1 MNSAVSGA
9 IARVKNLPDS
19 RLGGLIRAKL
29 PAGKGGKKK
38 WILLAAAAVLAV
50 IAAVGIYR
58 LFFAQ
63 EKQVPVTGTTT
74 FGSLNE
80 TIEGSATTT
89 PADSVTYEIS
99 GTVLEWNVEAGQE
112 VKAGDLLYVLDSSDA
127 EDEILEYEVNLE
139 ELYEQ
144 RADIQESIANQRVTA
159 PFSGRIEDIQ
169 VEAGDSVQ
177 SGMTLAALVDDS
189 AMEATLYFS
198 YAYEGKL
205 YTGMGVTLSIPD
217 QMLTLDGEVTGIQYV
232 DYVTAEGMK
241 CFAVTVEAENPGSLA
256 EGMTATCWAVGSG
269 GAELYAVSDAQL
281 EFARSATLTAETSG
295 EVTAVYPVDYERVSA
310 GESLFVIDASGY
322 ETQLETVDKQIEN
335 HEKNIADLQDEID
348 NEYTRRADIDGTV
361 VSADYATDRMTGED
375 TGSVVIYNQESME
388 ISINVDELD
397 VDYLEVG
404 MPVTVYRST
413 SSGTVYYDGETVYND
428 AATLTNAGGT
438 SQKYLYTM
446 SYTNRYVGVALGQS
460 AAGGTR
466 IAAVQTLTSAKADA
480 EDFFLQDGDWYVE
493 SGRQEYRVSDRV
505 QIHLTEADLWLEGA
519 EGLAS
524 VLADGYTLTLY
535 YDRSADEGGQVR
547 LITAQ

>member
-9 IARVKNLPDS
+9 IARIKNLPDS
-19 RLGGLIRAKL
+19 RLGGLIRSRL
-29 PAGKGGKKK
+29 SAGKGGKKK

-139 ELYEQ
+139 DLYEQ

-159 PFSGRIEDIQ
+159 PFSGRIENIQ
-169 VEAGDSVQ
+169 VEAGDDVQ

-189 AMEATLYFS
+189 AMKATLYFS

-217 QMLTLDGEVTGIQYV
+217 QMLTLD
-232 DYVTAEGMK
+232 
-241 CFAVTVEAENPGSLA
+241 
-256 EGMTATCWAVGSG
+256 
-269 GAELYAVSDAQL
+269 
-281 EFARSATLTAETSG
+281 
-295 EVTAVYPVDYERVSA
+295 
-310 GESLFVIDASGY
+310 
-322 ETQLETVDKQIEN
+322 
-335 HEKNIADLQDEID
+335 
-348 NEYTRRADIDGTV
+348 
-361 VSADYATDRMTGED
+361 GED

-413 SSGTVYYDGETVYND
+413 SSGTVYYDGELTYLSLEATSGSSGVSTF

>member
-9 IARVKNLPDS
+9 IARIKNLPDS

-38 WILLAAAAVLAV
+38 WILLAGAAVLAV
-50 IAAVGIYR
+50 IAAVGICR

-80 TIEGSATTT
+80 TIEGSATT

-127 EDEILEYEVNLE
+127 EDEMLEYEVNLE
-139 ELYEQ
+139 DLYEQ

-159 PFSGRIEDIQ
+159 PFSGRIENIQ
-169 VEAGDSVQ
+169 VEAGDDVQ

>member
-9 IARVKNLPDS
+9 IARIKNLPDS
-19 RLGGLIRAKL
+19 RLGGLIRSRL
-29 PAGKGGKKK
+29 SAGKGGKKK

-139 ELYEQ
+139 DLYEQ

-159 PFSGRIEDIQ
+159 PFSGRIENIQ
-169 VEAGDSVQ
+169 VEAGDDVQ
-177 SGMTLAALVDDS
+177 SGMTLATLVDDS
-189 AMEATLYFS
+189 AMKATLYFS

-241 CFAVTVEAENPGSLA
+241 CFAVTV
-256 EGMTATCWAVGSG
+256 
-269 GAELYAVSDAQL
+269 
-281 EFARSATLTAETSG
+281 
-295 EVTAVYPVDYERVSA
+295 
-310 GESLFVIDASGY
+310 
-322 ETQLETVDKQIEN
+322 
-335 HEKNIADLQDEID
+335 
-348 NEYTRRADIDGTV
+348 
-361 VSADYATDRMTGED
+361 
-375 TGSVVIYNQESME
+375 
-388 ISINVDELD
+388 
-397 VDYLEVG
+397 
-404 MPVTVYRST
+404 YRST
-413 SSGTVYYDGETVYND
+413 SSGTVYYDGELTYLSLEATSGSSGVSTFAATVTITPQEGQDFDLSSGVTVYYSIDTGGSGFVYDLEGNRGAASGDFSAIDWTDTISSGSISYYRTNSAGQVDLILLKSVTGGCYDYGKLTRYTGSDGISAGSMDGETVYND

>member
-9 IARVKNLPDS
+9 IARIKNLPDS
-19 RLGGLIRAKL
+19 RLGGLIRSRL
-29 PAGKGGKKK
+29 SAGKGGKKK